1 MVQLLG
7 EEGHDRVHQLEP
19 RHQHQLEGG
28 EGGAKMLRI
37 RVGEVGFGR
46 LQVDVAQ
53 VGVEEAAEAARHGR
67 EVPLVQ
73 ILLHLRDGDGAA
85 REDPAVLGEET
96 VALRGRRRRE
106 RLGPVVRHDE
116 EAARLPDLVSEGAGR
131 LDDGQV
137 EVDLSAADVVHAE
150 TVPEGVRA
158 ALWDAGGK
166 IFPQALEGLGQL
178 AVRNVAG
185 RVTLPHDVLHF
196 FQCSA
201 FYDVDRILK

>member
-67 EVPLVQ
+67 EVPLVH
-73 ILLHLRDGDGAA
+73 ILLYLRDGDGAA

-150 TVPEGVRA
+150 AVPEGVRA

-166 IFPQALEGLGQL
+166 IFPQALKGLGQL
-178 AVRNVAG
+178 AIRNVAG
-185 RVTLPHDVLHF
+185 RVTLPYDVLHF
-196 FQCSA
+196 FQ
-201 FYDVDRILK
+201 